1 MANLDY
7 DIEVPE
13 DDDFDIKTETKEVKE
28 WDSFWGAYIVKQ
40 VQDDFDIQEV
50 LMDIIE
56 YKCYIY
62 IIKSGKI
69 VSKDYN
75 ITIRKLK
82 NNKYKTSWNKR
93 KEVRYG
99 T

>member
-1 MANLDY
+1 
-7 DIEVPE
+7 
-13 DDDFDIKTETKEVKE
+13 
-28 WDSFWGAYIVKQ
+28 
-40 VQDDFDIQEV
+40 
-50 LMDIIE
+50 MDIIE